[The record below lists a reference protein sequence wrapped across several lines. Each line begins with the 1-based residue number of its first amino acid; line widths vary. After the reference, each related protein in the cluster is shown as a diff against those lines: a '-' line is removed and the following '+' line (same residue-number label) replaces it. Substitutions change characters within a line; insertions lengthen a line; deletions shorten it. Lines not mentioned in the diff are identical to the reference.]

1 MKSLS
6 VNLLVIGIGSVIV
19 TTFSLLFYFDLT
31 KKVDAGEAKEVGTI
45 TFKREVAQRKYNS
58 QVVWEDIEQNAPV
71 YNYDSIRT
79 ATLSEAVIHLKDGT
93 EIGVTENSMIMLIL
107 AKEQIDIQFSRGSVM
122 TKRVN
127 VDSRDVK
134 KLNIR
139 TGNTTVSIEKSDVKF
154 TSDRGKDNLTVNMG
168 NAKVSTAR
176 GEKIVKSDQKVIVSG
191 DSQEMKVYTLTLKLN
206 SPSPNSYISASSA
219 SRGILFSWQPIKGK
233 HRTFLEVSRDNSFS
247 DRVIRRAV
255 TRNFSTVRMKSGIY
269 YWRLRAKNRI
279 TGKTEMSD
287 VRRLSIIRDEAPHL
301 IEPRDGAT
309 FVYRKSPPLIHFKW
323 SRSEIAQ
330 TYRLI
335 ISRNPSMKEVLKTL
349 KVPNNN
355 VAINSLSRG
364 IYYWRVDRI
373 ANLSGITQE
382 SSSRAHK
389 LTIDERELLQA
400 PELRYPPDNEN
411 ISSLLLKKKSVT
423 FTWKK
428 GPGIPESRLL
438 IASDRDFKSIA
449 FNGSSRT
456 NFLKIQK
463 ELPEGRYYWRVAG
476 FIDGKEATEPSI
488 TGTFTVTA
496 KDTLQLVA
504 PANGAILSPEGE
516 SRSIPIRFSWQ
527 KSFFKGNYILQIARD
542 DNFSDIYRT
551 DTANTYFKTVDSINP
566 GEFFWRVSFLD
577 EDGSVLLRSKPYSFS
592 VRENLMAPMII
603 FPRNG
608 EVVNMDDRDDLS
620 LRWKRM
626 EEVNFYR
633 VSLYQVRGSSLQL
646 IAAEKTEDTS
656 YRIDDLSKLDVG
668 KFRWILQAF
677 DTYGDSNKKLRK
689 SPEARVN
696 FVIKLGRT
704 RVKPKL
710 KLPKTLY
717 IE

>member
-6 VNLLVIGIGSVIV
+6 INSLVIGIGSVVI
-19 TTFSLLFYFDLT
+19 TTFSLLFYLDLT
-31 KKVDAGEAKEVGTI
+31 KKVDAGEAEEVGTI
-45 TFKREVAQRKYNS
+45 TFKREVAQRKYTS

-79 ATLSEAVIHLKDGT
+79 ASLSEAVIHLRDGT
-93 EIGVTENSMIMLIL
+93 EIDVTENSMIMLIL

-122 TKRVN
+122 TKRIN
-127 VDSRDVK
+127 VDNRDIK

-168 NAKVSTAR
+168 NAKVSTTR

-191 DSQEMKVYTLTLKLN
+191 DNKEMRVYALKLKLN
-206 SPSPNSYISASSA
+206 SPSPNSYITTSSA

-233 HRTFLEVSRDNSFS
+233 HRAFLEVSRDNSFR
-247 DRVIRRAV
+247 DMVIRRGV

-269 YWRLRAKNRI
+269 YWRLRAKKVN
-279 TGKTEMSD
+279 GKTEMSD

-309 FVYRKSPPLIHFKW
+309 FAYRKSPPLIHFKW

-330 TYRLI
+330 TYQLV
-335 ISRNPSMKEVLKTL
+335 ISRNNSMKEVFKTL
-349 KVPNNN
+349 KVPGNN

-364 IYYWRVDRI
+364 IYYWRIDRI

-382 SSSRAHK
+382 KSSRVHK

-411 ISSLLLKKKSVT
+411 ISSALLKKKSVT

-428 GPGIPESRLL
+428 GPGIPESRLF
-438 IASDRDFKSIA
+438 ITSDRDFNNIVYS
-449 FNGSSRT
+449 GSSKT
-456 NFLKIQK
+456 NFLKIQR

-476 FIDGKEATEPSI
+476 FIEGKEATEPSI
-488 TGTFTVTA
+488 TGIFNVTG

-516 SRSIPIRFSWQ
+516 KRDIPVRFSWQ
-527 KSFFKGNYILQIARD
+527 KSFFKGKYRLQIARND
-542 DNFSDIYRT
+542 SFSDIYRT
-551 DTANTYFKTVDSINP
+551 DTANTYFKIVDSINP

-577 EDGSVLLRSKPYSFS
+577 EDGSVLMSSKPYSFS
-592 VRENLMAPMII
+592 VRENLMAPMVI

-608 EVVNMDDRDDLS
+608 EVVDMDDRDDLS
-620 LRWKRM
+620 LRWKRI

-633 VSLYQVRGSSLQL
+633 VSLYQVKGGSLHL
-646 IAAEKTEDTS
+646 IATKKTEDTS
-656 YRIDDLSKLDVG
+656 YRMDDLNKLDVG
-668 KFRWILQAF
+668 KFRWVLQAF
-677 DTYGDSNKKLRK
+677 DTYGDSNRKLRK
-689 SPEARVN
+689 SPEVRVN